1 MTTSEND
8 SCDDECKGK
17 EWKKRDKMKYQGK
30 SVQRRCA
37 RCSSIATTQGCRIFL
52 EDILKGKLVERRF
65 RLTSGWATGLPL
77 LFWMAIRLLMGC
89 LNPAYELWVT

>member
-1 MTTSEND
+1 
-8 SCDDECKGK
+8 
-17 EWKKRDKMKYQGK
+17 MKYQGK

-77 LFWMAIRLLMGC
+77 PVLDGHKIIDGLLKSC
-89 LNPAYELWVT
+89 L